1 MHCSAHR
8 EKLAFPLYALRK
20 EKEMSTAE
28 ERFELARS
36 TTDKMVDMA
45 EAFNSIGIYGEEE
58 FKAAATLLM
67 SLSRAMTI
75 LDPEK
80 AKEYRED
87 VLSKAGPRQGAGLD
101 IAGGQYL

>member
-1 MHCSAHR
+1 
-8 EKLAFPLYALRK
+8 LTWP
-20 EKEMSTAE
+20 
-28 ERFELARS
+28 
-36 TTDKMVDMA
+36 

-80 AKEYRED
+80 AKEYREN
-87 VLSKAGPRQGAGLD
+87 VLAKAGIRQSNDLSVAS
-101 IAGGQYL
+101 GGQYL